1 MTSELA
7 IEFARKIRAREQ
19 AVGYW
24 AVLDAPVATER
35 IGRLGYDYVA
45 LDAQHG
51 LLGYSGVLNG
61 LMAIDAG
68 HTAVGM
74 VRVEANNLTAI
85 GKALD
90 AGAVGVIVPLV
101 NTAADAAA
109 AVAAAKY
116 PPMGGRSYGPMRS
129 ALRIGPVPADAN
141 AATLVFAMIE
151 TPDGLANVK
160 EICATPGLDGI
171 YVGPRTWPSPSAA
184 PSRATPRSRPS
195 STRRWRPSPTRPPR
209 QGSPPASTP
218 PAGEIAAQ
226 RLRQGYTFTTV
237 ASDLTHLELAA
248 KAHLAAGQGRRA
260 DACRPPTPATAPSRP
275 TAP

>member
-7 IEFARKIRAREQ
+7 TEFARKIRAREQ

-74 VRVEANNLTAI
+74 VRVEDNNLTAI

-90 AGAVGVIVPLV
+90 AGPDGEIVPLIS
-101 NTAADAAA
+101 TAAH
-109 AVAAAKY
+109 
-116 PPMGGRSYGPMRS
+116 
-129 ALRIGPVPADAN
+129 PA
-141 AATLVFAMIE
+141 
-151 TPDGLANVK
+151 PDL
-160 EICATPGLDGI
+160 
-171 YVGPRTWPSPSAA
+171 
-184 PSRATPRSRPS
+184 
-195 STRRWRPSPTRPPR
+195 
-209 QGSPPASTP
+209 
-218 PAGEIAAQ
+218 
-226 RLRQGYTFTTV
+226 
-237 ASDLTHLELAA
+237 ASD
-248 KAHLAAGQGRRA
+248 K
-260 DACRPPTPATAPSRP
+260 
-275 TAP
+275 

>member
-61 LMAIDAG
+61 LMAVDAG

-74 VRVEANNLTAI
+74 VRVEDNNQTAI

-90 AGAVGVIVPLV
+90 AGAVGVIVPLIS
-101 NTAADAAA
+101 TAEDAAA

-116 PPMGGRSYGPMRS
+116 PPRGGRSYGPVRS
-129 ALRIGPVPADAN
+129 ALRIGPKPAEAN
-141 AATLVFAMIE
+141 DTTLVFAMIE
-151 TPDGLANVK
+151 TPDGLANVE

-171 YVGPRTWPSPSAA
+171 YVGPSDLTIAVGGAFPGDPQVEAEFHAA
-184 PSRATPRSRPS
+184 LETIAEAAAAAGIAAGIHT
-195 STRRWRPSPTRPPR
+195 
-209 QGSPPASTP
+209 
-218 PAGEIAAQ
+218 PAGTVAAQ
-226 RLRQGYTFTTV
+226 RLSQGYTFATI
-237 ASDLTHLELAA
+237 ASDLVHLEQIAKSHLDAA
-248 KAHLAAGQGRRA
+248 TTTTTNTTTSK
-260 DACRPPTPATAPSRP
+260 D
-275 TAP
+275 

>member
-1 MTSELA
+1 MTSDLA
-7 IEFARKIRAREQ
+7 LEFARTIRAREK

-51 LLGYSGVLNG
+51 LLGYSGVLAG
-61 LMAIDAG
+61 LMAVDAG

-74 VRVEANNLTAI
+74 VRVEENSPVAI

-101 NTAADAAA
+101 DTAEDAAA

-116 PPMGGRSYGPMRS
+116 PPLGNRSYGPMRS
-129 ALRIGPVPADAN
+129 ALRIGPVPAEAN

-151 TPDGLANVK
+151 TPDGLANVA
-160 EICATPGLDGI
+160 EICATEGLDGI
-171 YVGPRTWPSPSAA
+171 YVGPSDLTIAVGGKYPGDPDVQEAFGEALATVAA
-184 PSRATPRSRPS
+184 AAAAAGVAAGIHT
-195 STRRWRPSPTRPPR
+195 
-209 QGSPPASTP
+209 A
-218 PAGEIAAQ
+218 AGEVAAQ
-226 RLRQGYTFTTV
+226 RLSQGYTFATV
-237 ASDLTHLELAA
+237 ASDLTHLEQIA
-248 KAHLAAGQGRRA
+248 KSHLAA
-260 DACRPPTPATAPSRP
+260 ATAGR
-275 TAP
+275 

>member
-1 MTSELA
+1 MHPSPELTLPRTEGRREDMTSELA
-7 IEFARKIRAREQ
+7 TEFARKIRAREQ

-68 HTAVGM
+68 HTSVGM
-74 VRVEANNLTAI
+74 VRVEDNNLTAI

-101 NTAADAAA
+101 NTAADAAN

-129 ALRIGPVPADAN
+129 ALRIGPIPADAN
-141 AATLVFAMIE
+141 ATTLLLYRIII
-151 TPDGLANVK
+151 DGLSLCIK
-160 EICATPGLDGI
+160 T
-171 YVGPRTWPSPSAA
+171 
-184 PSRATPRSRPS
+184 
-195 STRRWRPSPTRPPR
+195 
-209 QGSPPASTP
+209 
-218 PAGEIAAQ
+218 
-226 RLRQGYTFTTV
+226 
-237 ASDLTHLELAA
+237 SDVF
-248 KAHLAAGQGRRA
+248 
-260 DACRPPTPATAPSRP
+260 
-275 TAP
+275 